1 MIGGTPELLEGDVI
15 SRLQDWPHVVLDTD
29 RLTRPYEVL
38 LHRGVDVKVQVRV
51 NDYLLLPEFIAGVR
65 RIGLHRRRVIER
77 MIQSR
82 SYPLYVA
89 DFPFPLLGLGVDMV
103 WNPWLG
109 DVAFR
114 TCWAS
119 CSGEP
124 VACS

>member
-1 MIGGTPELLEGDVI
+1 M
-15 SRLQDWPHVVLDTD
+15 
-29 RLTRPYEVL
+29 L

-114 TCWAS
+114 TWL
-119 CSGEP
+119 GELLRRARSMQLTN
-124 VACS
+124 VVD